1 MDILLHDARLFRR
14 LRSLTNDILK
24 LVPVFGD
31 LDTHTAISALTR
43 FGYPNVLDIAMLIV
57 VLLEGEEVGVT
68 KTILDMERNRQCAEG
83 ILANRLI
90 IVLHVHEQGLLVAQV
105 VVVLNLVRQLDGV
118 DIEWL

>member
-1 MDILLHDARLFRR
+1 MDILLHNARLFRR

>member
-14 LRSLTNDILK
+14 LRSLTDDILK

-31 LDTHTAISALTR
+31 LDTHAAISALTR

-90 IVLHVHEQGLLVAQV
+90 IVFHVHEQGLLVAQV